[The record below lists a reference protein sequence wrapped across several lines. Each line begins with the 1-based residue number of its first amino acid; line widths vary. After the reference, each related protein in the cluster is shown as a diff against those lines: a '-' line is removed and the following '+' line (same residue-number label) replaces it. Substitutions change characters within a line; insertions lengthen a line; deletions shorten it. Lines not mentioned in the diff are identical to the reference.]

1 MYDLRNWLTNAE
13 AVAIPDSPLGLPS
26 EIILKKSKAF
36 APTEPAK
43 VAKLLGTPRSH
54 LFVEQLGSRV
64 RLWYIVE
71 SSNSDMSRAFN
82 RAQS

>member
-1 MYDLRNWLTNAE
+1 MLKQSLFRT
-13 AVAIPDSPLGLPS
+13 PLWDCRQRS
-26 EIILKKSKAF
+26 VLKKSKAF

-82 RAQS
+82 KAQS